1 MHTEELLSQ
10 ASPGS
15 SGGGGKEGKG
25 RPTQATYKS
34 ASPSWQGD
42 FFFLLSSLV
51 VKDFKIRY
59 RNMSLGVFWSVLNPI
74 VMMGVLT
81 FVFTK
86 LTPNRSMPNFP
97 VYLMCGLVPF
107 NFFSIAWISG
117 TTSLV
122 DNAGLI
128 KRVQVPREIVPLAAV
143 LSNCLH
149 LLIQICLLFILVF
162 AFGYSVN
169 RYWLWL
175 PYVWTMEVIF
185 VCGLSLVTAAL
196 NVYVRDMRYLVE
208 STNTVLFWLV
218 PIVYTFS
225 SPPRLYAEIS
235 NLNPLA
241 ALIVAMRYIL
251 MDGTSPGGIL
261 LVKLTLASL
270 CMLGMGLL
278 LFQKL
283 KRRFYDHL

>member
-1 MHTEELLSQ
+1 MHTEELLPAIS
-10 ASPGS
+10 AGS
-15 SGGGGKEGKG
+15 SSET
-25 RPTQATYKS
+25 PSTYKS
-34 ASPSWQGD
+34 ANPSWNGD
-42 FFFLLSSLV
+42 FLFVLCSLV
-51 VKDFKIRY
+51 LKDFKIRY

-81 FVFTK
+81 FVFTVV
-86 LTPNRSMPNFP
+86 NRSPIPHFP
-97 VYLMCGLVPF
+97 VYVMCGLVPY
-107 NFFSIAWISG
+107 NFFTIAWISG

-169 RYWLWL
+169 RYWIWL

-185 VCGLSLVTAAL
+185 VCGLSLITSAL
-196 NVYVRDMRYLVE
+196 NVYVRDLRYLVE
-208 STNTVLFWLV
+208 STNMVLFWLV
-218 PIVYTFS
+218 PIFYSIS
-225 SPPRLYAEIS
+225 SPPPVYVAAAH
-235 NLNPLA
+235 LNPLF
-241 ALIVAMRYIL
+241 ALILAMRWIL
-251 MDGTSPGGIL
+251 MDGQAPRQQTVIL
-261 LVKLTLASL
+261 LTVVALSTFGIGWLV
-270 CMLGMGLL
+270 
-278 LFQKL
+278 FQRL